1 MKNLEYRYSF
11 TPPNRLY
18 HFSFSLLVLLIVF
31 LLLVVIAILFKIQN
45 VGEVGD
51 RSINNSINKF
61 IIHSIDNITPSPSPD
76 HNIIC
81 SFLLEE
87 ELIKKQ
93 LVFYENNFGDE
104 KVNCIYFSSSQRETM
119 LQSIPSSH
127 ELNHVWEI
135 YSSVNPH
142 YEAIRSWIFGLWYVY
157 EYGGWYVRFMEYL
170 PNSVFRDKNI
180 WLQHPTVWV
189 EKSLTPFSMDKKK
202 NNKHSYPF
210 YNWSALYCR
219 KRHHPAI
226 FSLLVQSL
234 SLLSTPEKFQGKE
247 WPSPVDLSDP
257 KYKLFFI
264 LFSPTQRISLGE
276 TQTTIN
282 NWSPILFPFRWFNQ
296 RVPNPCYR
304 ISVVYEYANKIHPE
318 PVLLPK
324 IKRTIPP
331 HIYLT
336 WRDNTLPQ
344 KVMEN
349 WKTLNPSYDISLY
362 TDDDCYDFL
371 FHTFSKEYADYFKEI
386 PFGPIKADWWRICIL
401 YANGGIYV
409 DADVEPLGIPF
420 DAILHDCTSFTCIG
434 NTNDHVFQ
442 AIMAFPAKD
451 PILRE
456 CITLLYNKRSMVQNY
471 LNQNMKDF
479 YLYGSLSGT
488 VDMYNSILQFF
499 NQTKIYGDSYYIMSS
514 SSMYDPSS
522 HDPYILKLAQ
532 EGCGDDYTK
541 CNSYFNTIPL
551 FKSRYDNYVSEWMV
565 HGQTPGKFL

>member
-11 TPPNRLY
+11 SPYTRRY
-18 HFSFSLLVLLIVF
+18 HFSFSIRVLLIIF
-31 LLLVVIAILFKIQN
+31 LLLIVIATLFKIQN
-45 VGEVGD
+45 VVKGGD
-51 RSINNSINKF
+51 KSINSI
-61 IIHSIDNITPSPSPD
+61 TTSPPEH
-76 HNIIC
+76 HNTIIC

-93 LVFYENNFGDE
+93 LVFYENNFGEE
-104 KVNCIYFSSSQRETM
+104 KVKCIYFSSPQRETM

-180 WLQHPTVWV
+180 WIHHPTVWV
-189 EKSLTPFSMDKKK
+189 EKSLTPFTMDKKK
-202 NNKHSYPF
+202 NNQHYTYPF

-226 FSLLVQSL
+226 LSLLVQSL
-234 SLLSTPEKFQGKE
+234 SLLSTPEKFKRKE
-247 WPSPVDLSDP
+247 WPFPVQLSDP
-257 KYKLFFI
+257 KHKLFFI
-264 LFSPTQRISLGE
+264 LFTPTQRISLGE
-276 TQTTIN
+276 TRTTIN
-282 NWSPILFPFRWFNQ
+282 NWSPILFLFRWLNE
-296 RVPNPCYR
+296 RIPNPCYR

-324 IKRTIPP
+324 IKRKIPP

-344 KVMEN
+344 KVLDN
-349 WKTLNPSYDISLY
+349 WKTLNPSYTISLY
-362 TDDDCYDFL
+362 TDDECYEFL

-420 DAILHDCTSFTCIG
+420 DAILDDCTSFTCIG

-442 AIMAFPAKD
+442 AIMAFPAND
-451 PILRE
+451 PILKE
-456 CITLLYNKRSMVQNY
+456 CITLLYNKRPMVQNY
-471 LNQNMKDF
+471 LHQNMNDF
-479 YLYGSLSGT
+479 YFYGLLSGT
-488 VDMYNSILQFF
+488 LDMYHSILQFF
-499 NQTKIYGDSYYIMSS
+499 NQTKIYGDSYYINYIMTSS
-514 SSMYDPSS
+514 SLQ
-522 HDPYILKLAQ
+522 DPYILKLAQ

>member
-1 MKNLEYRYSF
+1 MKNLEYRYSL
-11 TPPNRLY
+11 TPPNRGD
-18 HFSFSLLVLLIVF
+18 HFSFPSLILIIFF
-31 LLLVVIAILFKIQN
+31 LLLVIVILFKIQKI
-45 VGEVGD
+45 GK
-51 RSINNSINKF
+51 NST
-61 IIHSIDNITPSPSPD
+61 DNITPSTPD
-76 HNIIC
+76 PNISQRIVC

-93 LVFYENNFGDE
+93 LVFYENNFGE
-104 KVNCIYFSSSQRETM
+104 ETVHCIYFSSSQRETM

-127 ELNHVWEI
+127 ELGPVWEI
-135 YSSVNPH
+135 YSSINPH
-142 YEAIRSWIFGLWYVY
+142 YEVIRSWIFGLWYVF

-170 PNSVFRDKNI
+170 PKSVFHDKNI
-180 WLQHPTVWV
+180 WLHHPTVWV
-189 EKSLTPFSMDKKK
+189 EKSITTFTKDKKK
-202 NNKHSYPF
+202 NNYPF

-226 FSLLVQSL
+226 LSLLVQSL

-247 WPSPVDLSDP
+247 WPSPVQLSDP
-257 KYKLFFI
+257 THKLFFI
-264 LFSPTQRISLGE
+264 LFTPTHRISLGE

-282 NWSPILFPFRWFNQ
+282 NWSPVLFAFRWFNQ

-318 PVLLPK
+318 PILLPK

-336 WRDNTLPQ
+336 WRDNTLPP
-344 KVMEN
+344 KVMKN
-349 WKTLNPSYDISLY
+349 WKTLNPSFEISLY
-362 TDDDCYDFL
+362 TDDDCYKFL
-371 FHTFSKEYADYFKEI
+371 FHTFSKDYADYFKEI

-401 YANGGIYV
+401 YANGGVYV

-442 AIMAFPAKD
+442 AIMAFPAND
-451 PILRE
+451 PILKE

-471 LNQNMKDF
+471 LHQNMNDF
-479 YLYGSLSGT
+479 HFYGFLSGT
-488 VDMYNSILQFF
+488 LDMYNSILRFF
-499 NQTKIYGDSYYIMSS
+499 NQTKIYGDSYYIKPSPPHDDSS
-514 SSMYDPSS
+514 SI

-565 HGQTPGKFL
+565 QGQNQGKFL